1 MIRLIWTLVAVLF
14 VLWLLGV
21 IARIGGGLIHV
32 LLFLAI
38 VGIVY
43 NLLVRRGLL

>member
-1 MIRLIWTLVAVLF
+1 MIRLIWTLVAVL
-14 VLWLLGV
+14 VALWLLGF
-21 IARIGGGLIHV
+21 ITHIGGGLIHF

>member
-1 MIRLIWTLVAVLF
+1 LIRLIWILVAVLF
-14 VLWLLGV
+14 ALWLLGL

>member
-1 MIRLIWTLVAVLF
+1 MIRLIWTLIATLL

-21 IARIGGGLIHV
+21 ITRIGGGLIHL
-32 LLFLAI
+32 LLFLAV

>member
-1 MIRLIWTLVAVLF
+1 MIRLIWTLVAVLLL
-14 VLWLLGV
+14 LWLLGL
-21 IARIGGGLIHV
+21 IARIGGGLIHF

-43 NLLVRRGLL
+43 NLLVRRGAL